1 MKCYDSKTRVAVE
14 VNRIMFDKACNRNVQ
29 SVFIVMSE
37 KIAFYYHRLCSLYMY
52 SLVQG
57 RELIKMICRCAFN
70 DSTLT
75 ETEAIVIMET
85 CLDPALDNLLLE
97 VNFNESW

>member
-1 MKCYDSKTRVAVE
+1 MLREGWK
-14 VNRIMFDKACNRNVQ
+14 NRNKIRDIVLGHILAQ
-29 SVFIVMSE
+29 APDPANYLPDSVYH
-37 KIAFYYHRLCSLYMY
+37 FYLERLLSVPMY
-52 SLVQG
+52 GLVQG

-75 ETEAIVIMET
+75 DTEAIVIMET

-97 VNFNESW
+97 VNYNESW